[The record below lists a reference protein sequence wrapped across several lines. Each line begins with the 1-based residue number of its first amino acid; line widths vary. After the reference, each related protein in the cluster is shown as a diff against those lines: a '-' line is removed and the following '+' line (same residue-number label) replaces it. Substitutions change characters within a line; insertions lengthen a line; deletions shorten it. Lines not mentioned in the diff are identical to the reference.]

1 MMLVTDE
8 NRADR
13 ADAADHDPSRDA
25 PASQA
30 TPDPYE
36 EEPTAAGGEIDHLDT
51 AALKQCIR
59 ANLWP

>member
-8 NRADR
+8 NR

-36 EEPTAAGGEIDHLDT
+36 EEPTAAGT
-51 AALKQCIR
+51 K
-59 ANLWP
+59 